1 MQSQLKNHMMT
12 TSRIMLIHMAIVR
25 LLALTRMESMLMTPT
40 PMTPTLMT
48 PMDTTI
54 MHTMLMLMTIMITTK
69 KKDTPMRTKICME
82 SSYIPLLT
90 PWAL

>member
-1 MQSQLKNHMMT
+1 MPSQLKNHMMT

-25 LLALTRMESMLMTPT
+25 LLALTRMESML
-40 PMTPTLMT
+40 MTPTLMT

-82 SSYIPLLT
+82 SSYISLLT